1 MNRGNIMNR
10 EIKIDPLIVAYLA
23 MGAMQF
29 LQEQKKVDLEHF
41 NGQSDFIEQV
51 IESAAMISAAHTCVD
66 NNSLDRGVFLYDIV
80 EPFGYGK
87 AYNLYHSISTPDI
100 TVLSTQLA
108 VENYSI
114 EERDQIIDCVKELA
128 K

>member
-1 MNRGNIMNR
+1 MNQSN
-10 EIKIDPLIVAYLA
+10 KIDSLIVAYLA

-29 LQEQKKVDLEHF
+29 LQEQKKDLNLDQF
-41 NGQSDFIEQV
+41 NGQSGFIEQV
-51 IESAAMISAAHTCVD
+51 IESATLLTAAHTFITEHD
-66 NNSLDRGVFLYDIV
+66 LHEGVFLYDVV

-87 AYNLYHSISTPDI
+87 AYNLYHNISTPDI
-100 TVLSTQLA
+100 TVLNTQLA

-114 EERDQIIDCVKELA
+114 DERDQIIDCIKELA